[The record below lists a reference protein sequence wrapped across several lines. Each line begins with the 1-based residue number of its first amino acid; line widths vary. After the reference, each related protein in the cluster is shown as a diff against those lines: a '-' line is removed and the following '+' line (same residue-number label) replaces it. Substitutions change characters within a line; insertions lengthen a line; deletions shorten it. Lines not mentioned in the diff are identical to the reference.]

1 MKMGFQ
7 KVVTAIF
14 IKGGEIPQYIKKEVL
29 MMLHG
34 DYFTIYKEFRILINI
49 LFYIV
54 MSILIFNIFTI
65 SNKLET
71 KEQIKIIVSF
81 GLCFLL
87 VILY

>member
-1 MKMGFQ
+1 
-7 KVVTAIF
+7 
-14 IKGGEIPQYIKKEVL
+14 
-29 MMLHG
+29 MLHG

-54 MSILIFNIFTI
+54 MSISVFNIFTI
-65 SNKLET
+65 INKLET

-81 GLCFLL
+81 CLCFLL

>member
-1 MKMGFQ
+1 
-7 KVVTAIF
+7 
-14 IKGGEIPQYIKKEVL
+14 

-34 DYFTIYKEFRILINI
+34 DYFTIYREFRILINM

-54 MSILIFNIFTI
+54 MSIFVFNIFTI

-81 GLCFLL
+81 CLCFLL

>member
-1 MKMGFQ
+1 
-7 KVVTAIF
+7 
-14 IKGGEIPQYIKKEVL
+14 
-29 MMLHG
+29 MLHG

-54 MSILIFNIFTI
+54 MSILVFNIFTI
-65 SNKLET
+65 SNKLEI

>member
-1 MKMGFQ
+1 
-7 KVVTAIF
+7 
-14 IKGGEIPQYIKKEVL
+14 
-29 MMLHG
+29 MLHG
-34 DYFTIYKEFRILINI
+34 DYFTIYKEFRILINM

-54 MSILIFNIFTI
+54 MSISVFNIFTI

-71 KEQIKIIVSF
+71 KERIKIIVSF